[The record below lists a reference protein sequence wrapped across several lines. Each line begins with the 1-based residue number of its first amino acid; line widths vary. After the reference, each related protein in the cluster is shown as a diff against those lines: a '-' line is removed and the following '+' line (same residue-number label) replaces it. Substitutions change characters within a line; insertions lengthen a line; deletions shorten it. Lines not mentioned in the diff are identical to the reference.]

1 MSLFVAEQMSCGRM
15 RGRRHETSRC
25 VLPALGG
32 GLAHAENKADGRRPA
47 AALEDDIRTG
57 SRAWKG

>member
-15 RGRRHETSRC
+15 RGRRHETSL